1 MKDLRL
7 LGSMIKKLSKE
18 QNVKLEDVLGWN
30 RDQVAAVFDGRL
42 FPSFSELEQLSSI
55 FKVSVDDLLRG
66 DEVYYSQDFV
76 HCMGSFEKPQNRE
89 MILDIIDDYITLQSA
104 IS

>member
-18 QNVKLEDVLGWN
+18 QNIELEDVLGWN

-42 FPSFSELEQLSSI
+42 FPSFSELETLSSA
-55 FKVSVDDLLRG
+55 FKVSIDDLLRG
-66 DEVYYSQDFV
+66 DEAYYNQEFV
-76 HCMGSFEKPQNRE
+76 HCMGSFENPENRE
-89 MILDIIDDYITLQSA
+89 LILDIIDDYIILQSA
-104 IS
+104 IR